1 MELIAQADGSRRHRL
16 HQRLDGILVQV
27 GDFATSAD
35 EDNLSLSFRPFNLL
49 LQAGKKMTNRD
60 DSGIRQPVH
69 VIFGHV
75 LRCVIVRIPV
85 SQILVFG
92 QNDNVKTEFQ
102 HSLARVVL
110 KLGHSFGQLGLF
122 LAKQGSG
129 PFGNHGFAR
138 V

>member
-1 MELIAQADGSRRHRL
+1 MQIW
-16 HQRLDGILVQV
+16 
-27 GDFATSAD
+27 DFATSAHQ
-35 EDNLSLSFRPFNLL
+35 DNLALSFRPLDLL

-60 DSGIRQPVH
+60 DSGIRQPMH

-102 HSLARVVL
+102 HGLAGVVL
-110 KLGHSFGQLGLF
+110 KLSHSFGQLVLF
-122 LAKQGSG
+122 LLQDL
-129 PFGNHGFAR
+129 AR
-138 V
+138 SEIMDS